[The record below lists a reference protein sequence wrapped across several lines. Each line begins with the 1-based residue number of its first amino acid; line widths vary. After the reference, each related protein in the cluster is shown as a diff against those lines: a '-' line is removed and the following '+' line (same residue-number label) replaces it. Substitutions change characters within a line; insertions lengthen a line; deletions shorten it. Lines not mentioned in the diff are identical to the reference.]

1 MTADIRLRK
10 ALMRLSR
17 ESSVAGVKAA
27 VALVHWDG
35 VEVPAK
41 VLEIINDIET
51 QWINDI
57 ETQWISD
64 IETQESLNSQLS

>member
-10 ALMRLSR
+10 ALMRLSH
-17 ESSVAGVKAA
+17 ESSVAAVQAA

-41 VLEIINDIET
+41 VLETINDMEIPGVVEG
-51 QWINDI
+51 N
-57 ETQWISD
+57 
-64 IETQESLNSQLS
+64 